1 MNDEKVT
8 GYCYTNNVSSSDKDI
23 WSADRRKA
31 RTPVRIIL
39 AVFAVGAIVFSIW
52 SHFPAFLLLPL
63 VLLLLLAAGS
73 YSLRYGYSVDTTF
86 ELSESCIRTEAVS
99 KKMCRRFSWAEVS
112 MIQNTRIGDPMRAH
126 PFPSMICYVFVRGKD
141 NALADSSEIHS
152 FRQVVSNPDRI
163 VIPKDSRTVDLVTA
177 IAEKY
182 RIPIR

>member
-1 MNDEKVT
+1 MGQEKVT
-8 GYCYTNNVSSSDKDI
+8 GYCYTNNVSSSDKDTS
-23 WSADRRKA
+23 SADRRKA

-152 FRQVVSNPDRI
+152 FRQVVSNPNRI